1 MFKKIASVSVNRKR
15 IINQYR
21 WKIQF
26 NIIGL

>member
-15 IINQYR
+15 IIKQYR